1 MNKAQYYIV
10 PRTSLDIF
18 DDTSGDLQYV
28 NESYFQAPA
37 SSGYGSPAADPI
49 TDCGAPEDEE
59 IDLHNKESDHA
70 TIILSEEGV
79 VMTFLQEFCVDVST
93 YQPVIWV
100 ERDGQVVLFF

>member
-1 MNKAQYYIV
+1 M
-10 PRTSLDIF
+10 
-18 DDTSGDLQYV
+18 
-28 NESYFQAPA
+28 SYFQAPA

-49 TDCGAPEDEE
+49 TDYGAPEDEE